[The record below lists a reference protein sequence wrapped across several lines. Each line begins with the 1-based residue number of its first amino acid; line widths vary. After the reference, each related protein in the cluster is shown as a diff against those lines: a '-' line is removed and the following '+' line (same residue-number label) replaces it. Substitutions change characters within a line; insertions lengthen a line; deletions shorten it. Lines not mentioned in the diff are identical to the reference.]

1 MKLKIKKII
10 PIIILILLVI
20 QTTCLAVNPL
30 DTDFYKPQDLK
41 EKDYKK
47 AFELTTTIVTGLTI
61 VGTVVA
67 ILGIMLLGIK
77 YMLGSVEEKAEYKKS
92 MIPYLIGCIFIFA
105 ISQIV
110 SIIYSIVSQI

>member
-10 PIIILILLVI
+10 PIVILILLAI
-20 QTTCLAVNPL
+20 QTTCLAVDPL
-30 DTDFYKPQDLK
+30 DTDFYKPQDLQ

-47 AFELTTTIVTGLTI
+47 AFELTTTLVTGLTA
-61 VGTVVA
+61 VGTVIAIVGIM
-67 ILGIMLLGIK
+67 ILGIKFMV
-77 YMLGSVEEKAEYKKS
+77 GSVEEKAEYKKS

-110 SIIYSIVSQI
+110 SIVYSVVSQI